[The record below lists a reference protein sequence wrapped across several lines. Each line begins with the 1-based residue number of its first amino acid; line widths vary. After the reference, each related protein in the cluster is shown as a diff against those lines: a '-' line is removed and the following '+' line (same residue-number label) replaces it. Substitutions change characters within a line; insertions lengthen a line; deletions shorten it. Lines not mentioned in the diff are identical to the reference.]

1 MSLGI
6 LLPALL
12 GAAGA
17 HAQADDT
24 DPTIV
29 DLPRPGYEPRRI
41 RVGTAILSP
50 SLSVLARYDDNVF
63 ATPGDRRSDV
73 FVDLRADAALHRAAP
88 GQTID
93 AAVYAETRRY
103 TRFTREN
110 VTVFGARA
118 SAGKALGER
127 VTVTARTAFDRLFE
141 RRSDPE
147 AIVDPARRPSLVDR
161 TEAAFDVR
169 GGGARFDFA
178 ANATVVRS
186 DYRRRIE
193 DDRDLATYQASLR
206 GGWRFREGM
215 TVFVQPYA
223 NRRNARLRVDRGGVD
238 RDATTTG
245 VLAGVTFDLAD
256 RLTGDI
262 GAGAFH
268 ADPDDSSL
276 ASFDGV
282 AFTGRLSWR
291 PRVRTSIRLQGFRGD
306 VATIRAGAIGRVDT
320 RASIVVEQEAHH
332 DLIVKAMLGLR
343 NVHYRG
349 TLDRDQRY
357 RSVGAGARYLLDRHV
372 AVTLDA
378 DWTRRGA
385 DLAVERFRRWQTMAG
400 LVLTY

>member
-1 MSLGI
+1 M
-6 LLPALL
+6 L
-12 GAAGA
+12 GAARA
-17 HAQADDT
+17 EAQADDT
-24 DPTIV
+24 DPTIA

-41 RVGTAILSP
+41 LVGTAILTP
-50 SLSVLARYDDNVF
+50 SLSALARYDDNVF
-63 ATPGDRRSDV
+63 ATPGDRRGDAI
-73 FVDLRADAALHRAAP
+73 VDLRAQAALHRAAP

-93 AAVYAETRRY
+93 ASGYVATRRY
-103 TRFTREN
+103 ARYTRED

-118 SAGKALGER
+118 SAAKTLGER
-127 VTVTARTAFDRLFE
+127 MTVTARTAFDRLFE

-161 TEAAFDVR
+161 TEAAFDLR
-169 GGGARFDFA
+169 TGGARFDIA
-178 ANATVVRS
+178 ANATVVAS
-186 DYRRRIE
+186 NYRRPIE
-193 DDRDLATYQASLR
+193 DDRDLSTYQASLR
-206 GGWRFREGM
+206 GGWRFRQGM
-215 TVFVQPYA
+215 TVFVQPYL

-256 RLTGDI
+256 RLTGDV

-268 ADPDDSSL
+268 ADPDDPTL

-291 PRVRTSIRLQGFRGD
+291 PRIRTSVRLQGFRGD

-320 RASIVVEQEAHH
+320 RASLVVEQEAHH
-332 DLIVKAMLGLR
+332 DVIVKAMLGLR

-349 TLDRDQRY
+349 TIDRDQRY
-357 RSVGAGARYLLDRHV
+357 LTAGAGARYLVDRHV

-385 DLAVERFRRWQTMAG
+385 DLAVERFKRWQTMAG
-400 LVLTY
+400 LVFTY